1 MGDGAVVALAEALPG
16 IPRLRSLGLAM
27 NSISG
32 DGAWELVEGIAG
44 CASLVSLDLKG
55 NALSDDGVSAVAD
68 VLAEI
73 PSLEEVN
80 LSGNDVGI
88 EGALAL
94 VECFEG
100 DLGRPRFDGLTV
112 FLDGNPEVSGETRN
126 RLESA
131 AERWGVVVKLS
142 RLNVKTSGYGR

>member
-1 MGDGAVVALAEALPG
+1 MGDGAVIALAEKRFGASASAEGLR
-16 IPRLRSLGLAM
+16 PR
-27 NSISG
+27 
-32 DGAWELVEGIAG
+32 DELDIGKRRMG
-44 CASLVSLDLKG
+44 TRGGNRRCASLVSLDLKG

-100 DLGRPRFDGLTV
+100 DLGRAGGTV
-112 FLDGNPEVSGETRN
+112 
-126 RLESA
+126 
-131 AERWGVVVKLS
+131 
-142 RLNVKTSGYGR
+142 